1 MLSEANRKPLE
12 QALGRIVVN
21 AMADIIALPD
31 EFRPNAEM
39 STEIE
44 TVDGHSWAI
53 KIEWL
58 DFTGPTTLSKPEAT
72 HD

>member
-1 MLSEANRKPLE
+1 MTPENRKPLE

-21 AMADIIALPD
+21 AMADIVAMPD

-39 STEIE
+39 TTEIE

-58 DFTGPTTLSKPEAT
+58 DFTGPATLPKGDR